1 MGVKYIIRIRSF
13 LLSRYIESFLE
24 YLLINKAVSKNT
36 YDAYKRDLIQ
46 FEEFLSKPV
55 TQAQTSDII
64 SFLSGIDNK
73 RSLNRKLSAINSFF
87 DFAYK
92 REIIDEKFNIKQAK
106 IPKTL
111 PKFLSKEDIL
121 RSVEHINY
129 KNSSWFELRDKA
141 LILFL
146 YACGLRISEALNVK
160 LSDIENGWVKVTM
173 AKGEKQRIVPIAD
186 AALKAINE
194 YIAKRPC
201 NSEYVFVNK
210 NCNKLSRISAF
221 NITKKYLNVSPHTL
235 RHSFATSLVLGGAD
249 LRIVQE
255 LLGHSSLNTTQ
266 IYTHIQK
273 ENLKDSV
280 LKYHPLKDLE

>member
-1 MGVKYIIRIRSF
+1 MVVKYIMKIRCF

-46 FEEFLSKPV
+46 FEKFLSKPLIEAD
-55 TQAQTSDII
+55 TGDII
-64 SFLSGIDNK
+64 SFLSEINNK

-92 REIIDEKFNIKQAK
+92 REIVDEKFKVKQAK

-111 PKFLSKEDIL
+111 PKFLTKEEIL

-129 KNSSWFELRDKA
+129 NESSWFELRDRA

-146 YACGLRISEALNVK
+146 YATGLRISEALNVK
-160 LSDIENGWVKVTM
+160 LGDIEEGWVKVTM
-173 AKGEKQRIVPIAD
+173 AKGEKQRVVPIAD
-186 AALKAINE
+186 IALRAINE
-194 YIAKRPC
+194 YLNKRPC
-201 NSEYVFVNK
+201 ASEYVFVNK

-221 NITKKYLNVSPHTL
+221 HITKKYLNVSPHTL

-249 LRIVQE
+249 LRIIQE

-273 ENLKDSV
+273 ENLKESV
-280 LKYHPLKDLE
+280 LKYHPLEDL

>member
-1 MGVKYIIRIRSF
+1 M
-13 LLSRYIESFLE
+13 SRYIESFLE

-36 YDAYKRDLIQ
+36 YDAYKRDLLQ
-46 FEEFLSKPV
+46 FEEFLNSP
-55 TQAQTSDII
+55 II
-64 SFLSGIDNK
+64 SADTSKIIAFLSEIDNK

-92 REIIDEKFNIKQAK
+92 REIIDEKFKIKQAK

-111 PKFLSKEDIL
+111 PKFLSKEAIL
-121 RSVEHINY
+121 RSVEYINY
-129 KNSSWFELRDKA
+129 PDASWFELRDKA

-160 LSDIENGWVKVTM
+160 KSDIEEGWVKVTM
-173 AKGEKQRIVPIAD
+173 AKGEKQRVVPIAEV
-186 AALKAINE
+186 ALRAINE
-194 YIAKRPC
+194 YLAKRPC
-201 NSEYVFVNK
+201 GSEYIFVNK

-221 NITKKYLNVSPHTL
+221 HITKKYLNVSPHTL

-273 ENLKDSV
+273 ENLKESV
-280 LKYHPLKDLE
+280 LKYHPLEDLE